1 MEGTPWRLFYFIT
14 NLFSTFSQNLLQLE
28 RVFGIISNDYKQK
41 EVFDMAE
48 KLSMQPYK
56 GTRDFYPQEMRLR
69 NWFFGVIRQELENAA
84 FDEYN
89 GPMLESLEIYA
100 AKSGEEIANKQTYNF
115 MDRGDRHLA
124 IRPEMT
130 PTVARMVAAKMGEL
144 SLPLKWFSIGN
155 MYRYEATQRGRL
167 REFWQLNVDIFG
179 CNTFEADLEVITSAI
194 RILRAY
200 GADETMFTVR
210 INNRRFFND
219 VVAVITGKN
228 AEESRL
234 VSKVI
239 DRKNKVTRENYE
251 KDLTALGLT
260 DEQIAKID
268 ALYTMSVEDA
278 TALCPDSV
286 GAQELLSLF
295 EALRK
300 MNMDKYCLFDF
311 GIIRGLDYYTGTVFE
326 VFDNAPEN
334 NRAMFGGGRYDN
346 LVDLFVKN
354 ARISGVGYGMGDVT
368 LENFLVTH
376 KLIPA
381 AFGSGVKVLVTRFD
395 DVPYEAYTSLAENL
409 RDAGIVSSVYLGQKK
424 FGKQLE
430 YAVKGEYSHAIIMG
444 GDEYARGVVR
454 LKNLNTREEKEVA
467 LSDLQAELNA

>member
-1 MEGTPWRLFYFIT
+1 M
-14 NLFSTFSQNLLQLE
+14 S
-28 RVFGIISNDYKQK
+28 
-41 EVFDMAE
+41 E

-56 GTRDFYPQEMRLR
+56 GTRDFYPEEMRLR
-69 NWFFGVIRQELENAA
+69 NWFFGVIRRELETSA
-84 FDEYN
+84 FEEYN
-89 GPMLESLEIYA
+89 GPMLESLDIYA

-115 MDRGDRHLA
+115 VDRGNRPLA

-144 SLPLKWFSIGN
+144 TFPLKWFSIPN

-167 REFWQLNVDIFG
+167 REFWQLNVDVFG

-194 RILRAY
+194 RIMRAF

-219 VVAVITGKN
+219 VVAAITGKDT
-228 AEESRL
+228 EGSRA

-239 DRKNKVTRENYE
+239 DRKNKVTRESYE
-251 KDLTALGLT
+251 KDMRELGLD

-268 ALYTMSVEDA
+268 SLYSMNVSEA

-286 GAQELLSLF
+286 GAQELRDLF
-295 EALRK
+295 EALEKLGLSRF
-300 MNMDKYCLFDF
+300 CTFDF

-376 KLIPA
+376 KLVPET
-381 AFGSGVKVLVTRFD
+381 FGSDTRVLVTRFD
-395 DVPYEAYTSLAENL
+395 DVPYEAYTALAETL
-409 RDAGIVSSVYLGQKK
+409 RDNDIVASVYLGSKK

-430 YAVKGEYSHAIIMG
+430 YAVKSGYTHTLIMG

-454 LKNLNTREEKEVA
+454 LKNLSTREEKEIAVG
-467 LSDLQAELNA
+467 DLVVELRN

>member
-1 MEGTPWRLFYFIT
+1 M
-14 NLFSTFSQNLLQLE
+14 S
-28 RVFGIISNDYKQK
+28 
-41 EVFDMAE
+41 E

-56 GTRDFYPQEMRLR
+56 GTRDFYPAEMRLR
-69 NWFFGVIRQELENAA
+69 NWFFGVIRRELECAA

-89 GPMLESLEIYA
+89 GPMLESLDLYA

-115 MDRGDRHLA
+115 VDRGDRRLA

-144 SLPLKWFSIGN
+144 TFPLKWFTIPN

-167 REFWQLNVDIFG
+167 REFWQLNVDVFG
-179 CNTFEADLEVITSAI
+179 CNTYEADLEVITSAI
-194 RILRAY
+194 RIMRAF

-219 VVAVITGKN
+219 VVAAITGKDT
-228 AEESRL
+228 EGSRA

-239 DRKNKVTRENYE
+239 DRKNKVTRESYE
-251 KDLTALGLT
+251 KDLVALGLT
-260 DEQIAKID
+260 EAQIAQID
-268 ALYTMSVEDA
+268 ALYSMNVTDA
-278 TALCPDSV
+278 TALCPESV
-286 GAQELLSLF
+286 GAGELRDLFAALEKMGLS
-295 EALRK
+295 
-300 MNMDKYCLFDF
+300 KYCIFDF

-376 KLIPA
+376 DLIPA
-381 AFGSGVKVLVTRFD
+381 SFGTGVKVLVTRFD
-395 DVPYEAYTSLAENL
+395 DVPYEAYTSLAEQL
-409 RDAGIVSSVYLGQKK
+409 RDAGIVASVYLGQKK

-430 YAVKGEYSHAIIMG
+430 YAVKGEYTHALIMG

-454 LKNLNTREEKEVA
+454 MKDLATREEKEVA
-467 LSDLQAELNA
+467 LGDLEKELQ

>member
-1 MEGTPWRLFYFIT
+1 M
-14 NLFSTFSQNLLQLE
+14 S
-28 RVFGIISNDYKQK
+28 
-41 EVFDMAE
+41 E
-48 KLSMQPYK
+48 KLSVQPYK
-56 GTRDFYPQEMRLR
+56 GTRDFYPQEMRFR
-69 NWFFGVIRQELENAA
+69 NWVFDVIRRELEGSA
-84 FDEYN
+84 FEEYN
-89 GPMLESLEIYA
+89 GPMLESLDLYA

-115 MDRGDRHLA
+115 VDRGGRHLA

-130 PTVARMVAAKMGEL
+130 PTVARMVAAKVGEL
-144 SLPLKWFSIGN
+144 SYPLKWFSIPN

-179 CNTFEADLEVITSAI
+179 CDTYEADLEVITSAI

-219 VVAVITGKN
+219 VIAAITGKD
-228 AEESRL
+228 AEGSRA

-239 DRKNKVTRENYE
+239 DRKNKVTRESYE
-251 KDLTALGLT
+251 KDLLALGLSA
-260 DEQIAKID
+260 EQIGKID
-268 ALYTMSVEDA
+268 ALYTMSVEEA
-278 TALCPDSV
+278 TAICPESI
-286 GAQELLSLF
+286 GSAELRLLF
-295 EALRK
+295 AALQAMGLER
-300 MNMDKYCLFDF
+300 YCRFDF

-354 ARISGVGYGMGDVT
+354 AKISGVGYGMGDVT

-381 AFGSGVKVLVTRFD
+381 TFGNGVKVLVTRFD
-395 DVPYEAYTSLAENL
+395 DVPYEAYTALTERL
-409 RDAGIVSSVYLGQKK
+409 RDAGIVSTVYLGQKK

-430 YAVKGEYSHAIIMG
+430 YAVKGNYSHAVIMG
-444 GDEYARGVVR
+444 GDEVARGVVR
-454 LKNLNTREEKEVA
+454 VKNLNTREETELPIDSLVKA
-467 LSDLQAELNA
+467 LV